1 MSKQEAAGLAFLRLA
16 NPVIDILVRASTG
29 LRGVEQH
36 EGLKEGW
43 MAIKKALAEEDKDQ

>member
-1 MSKQEAAGLAFLRLA
+1 MSKREAAGLSFLRLA

-29 LRGVEQH
+29 LRRVDQH

-43 MAIKKALAEEDKDQ
+43 MAVKKALVEQDDDK